1 MRGQPAPEAAR
12 YPRLARV
19 SKMSVF
25 MLSLWLS
32 VAGGVVMLLQ
42 GLAIGVALLMFAIA
56 VMAGFRARPI
66 RLLFESESRSPSF
79 PARILLANVLALLLF
94 GLLTTLYLNEL
105 PFHMMS
111 PNLQRAFVFEGVATL
126 ITAGG
131 LVADLIALRRDRAER
146 GAR

>member
-1 MRGQPAPEAAR
+1 MRSRPVPQGAR

-19 SKMSVF
+19 SKPSLFV
-25 MLSLWLS
+25 LLLWLS

-42 GLAIGVALLMFAIA
+42 GRAIGVALLMFAIA
-56 VMAGFRARPI
+56 VIAGFRARPI

-94 GLLTTLYLNEL
+94 GLIATVYLDEL
-105 PFHMMS
+105 PLYMMDPDS
-111 PNLQRAFVFEGVATL
+111 RRVFIFMGVATL
-126 ITAGG
+126 LAAGG

-146 GAR
+146 TAR